1 MSGKTVGLITA
12 IVIPPSVAA
21 GLWRTLVVEHPVVA
35 VLLLLTYEAAVALM
49 AFAGK
54 IIEQLAKRWQQ
65 RIVDHIDQTLGLRF
79 SRFPGRYR
87 AALLGNLRYID
98 LKGLETIGFYTPEL
112 DEVFIQVSL
121 AYHAPDDA
129 ETSLLAHL
137 PRDVTDRHVLGDILD
152 RRQPVVLAIVGAPGS
167 GKTTLL
173 RRTARQICQEH
184 RGRRRAI
191 PVLLFFR
198 DHVGT
203 VLDAP
208 DVTLADLVRETLERG
223 ISEPAGWFEQKLRG
237 GDCVVMLD
245 GLDEVARQDDRKALA
260 AWVERQ
266 IALYPLNDYV
276 LTSRPQGYLSARV
289 NGAAVLQVRSLT
301 DEQVVSFVH
310 GWYLAVER
318 HIAGTENAEVRHK
331 AETATG
337 DLLERLNH
345 APALLDLTFNPML
358 LTMIANVHRHRG
370 ALPGSRTR
378 LYGEICQVILWRRQE
393 EKGIPSQLGGD
404 GKEILLRGLA
414 FSMMEQRVRDLSRSA
429 VLSVIEPMLRRMPTI
444 LTAEEFLADVGSNGL
459 LIERESGLYS
469 FAHHTFQE
477 YLAAAH
483 IRDTGQPQLLAAGV
497 DDVWWRESTLLYVVG
512 SDADTIVEAGLDS
525 GTVTALS
532 LAFDCAEQGSHLAP
546 ELRTRMDNLLGSA
559 FGSDTDRDRLRLMAS
574 VMATRQLRHLVR
586 TEGGGRVCTRPV
598 TRGLYWLFRQDTG
611 ALPPD
616 CPDTPD
622 GRAESAPDRSDAE
635 LPVTGVRAPA
645 AAAFVRW
652 ANGITGN
659 SPGYRLPNCS
669 EIEDPAVQRVRR
681 FTRSDTPSESLW
693 LAPDSEPGR
702 PQLWTPP
709 EGPHPYAMNSADLGQ
724 LVTWDLRLAEPTLLR
739 LLLLRALVS
748 VRLLPRTLAL
758 TPTLDVGVGDVLDHL
773 HDLAQTLRHVI
784 ALDVADGSQYAGPL
798 AMVDLLTVEVRR
810 GQRFVHTDQIDSEL
824 LGPLIDGLE
833 DRRSSE
839 PADAVDLVL
848 PTSTVMTQE
857 LASEYTFERALERA
871 LGTALSSTVTHMLRV
886 NAQPGSWLTDFSR
899 KFIDGTL
906 GECVHSSLSP
916 DDLADLTGETSRAF
930 SELFEPSSGTVS
942 PSWANKTIQE
952 FHRAAI
958 PLFEGKRRI
967 TSRVASELRL
977 SALCL
982 AVEAEACRAPD
993 LGASFRRIVSGVTL
1007 LQERA
1012 AGHRVP
1018 DEVIVLA
1025 TL

>member
-1 MSGKTVGLITA
+1 MAGKTVGLITA

-21 GLWRTLVVEHPVVA
+21 GLWRTLMLDHPVVT
-35 VLLLLTYEAAVALM
+35 VLLMLAYEAVVAFVV
-49 AFAGK
+49 FAGK
-54 IIEQLAKRWQQ
+54 IVEQLAKRWQQ
-65 RIVDHIDQTLGLRF
+65 RIVENMDQALGLRF

-87 AALLGNLRYID
+87 AALLGNLRYVD

-121 AYHAPDDA
+121 AYQAPDGA
-129 ETSLLAHL
+129 ETSVIAHL
-137 PRDVTDRHVLGDILD
+137 PQDVTGRHALGDFLD
-152 RRQPVVLAIVGAPGS
+152 QRQPVVLAIVGAPGS

-208 DVTLADLVRETLERG
+208 DVNLADLVRETLERG
-223 ISEPAGWFEQKLRG
+223 IGEPAGWFEQKLRA

-245 GLDEVARQDDRKALA
+245 GLDEVARQDDRRALA
-260 AWVERQ
+260 AWVECQ

-276 LTSRPQGYLSARV
+276 LTSRPQGYVSARV

-301 DEQVVSFVH
+301 DEQVASFVR

-318 HIAGTENAEVRHK
+318 YTAGTENAEVRHK

-345 APALLDLTFNPML
+345 APALLDLTINPML
-358 LTMIANVHRHRG
+358 LTMIANIHRYRG

-393 EKGIPSQLGGD
+393 EKGIPSQLSGD
-404 GKEILLRGLA
+404 GKEILLRHLA

-429 VLSVIEPMLRRMPTI
+429 VLAAIEPILRRMSTV

-477 YLAAAH
+477 YLAASH
-483 IRDTGQPQLLAAGV
+483 IRDTGQPELLVAGV

-512 SDADTIVEAGLDS
+512 ADADAIVEAGLDS

-546 ELRTRMDNLLGSA
+546 ELRARMDNLLGST
-559 FGSDTDRDRLRLMAS
+559 FGLDADRDRLRLMAS
-574 VMATRQLRHLVR
+574 VMATRQLRPTVR

-598 TRGLYWLFRQDTG
+598 TQGLYWLFRQDTG
-611 ALPPD
+611 ALL
-616 CPDTPD
+616 PD
-622 GRAESAPDRSDAE
+622 GLTVSAPIRSDAE

-645 AAAFVRW
+645 AAAFTRW
-652 ANGITGN
+652 ANFITGD
-659 SPGYRLPNCS
+659 SPSYRLPSRS
-669 EIEDPAVQRVRR
+669 EIEDPAVQRVRK
-681 FTRSDTPSESLW
+681 FARSDTRSESLW

-702 PQLWTPP
+702 PQLWTPS
-709 EGPHPYAMNSADLGQ
+709 ESLHPYAMNAVDLGPP
-724 LVTWDLRLAEPTLLR
+724 VMSDLRRAGPTVLR

-748 VRLLPRTLAL
+748 VRLLPWTVALASRRE
-758 TPTLDVGVGDVLDHL
+758 VGVDHVLDHI
-773 HDLAQTLRHVI
+773 HDLAQTLRHAI
-784 ALDVADGSQYAGPL
+784 ALDVAGRTRYVGTLD
-798 AMVDLLTVEVRR
+798 MVDSLNAEINRERRLVRAD
-810 GQRFVHTDQIDSEL
+810 GIDSEL
-824 LGPLIDGLE
+824 LRPLIEGLE
-833 DRRSSE
+833 DLRGGDPTE
-839 PADAVDLVL
+839 VIDLVL
-848 PTSTVMTQE
+848 PTSAVMAQE
-857 LASEYTFERALERA
+857 LAADHTFERALERA
-871 LGTALSSTVTHMLRV
+871 MGTALSSTVTHMLRTT
-886 NAQPGSWLTDFSR
+886 AQPGSWLTDFSR
-899 KFIDGTL
+899 KFIDRTF
-906 GECVHSSLSP
+906 GEGFQSRLSP
-916 DDLADLTGETSRAF
+916 DDLADLTEETSRAF
-930 SELFEPSSGTVS
+930 VHLFEPSREAASPFWAYRTV
-942 PSWANKTIQE
+942 QE
-952 FHRAAI
+952 FRQAAM
-958 PLFEGKRRI
+958 PMFEGRGRI
-967 TSRVASELRL
+967 TSRAASELRV

-982 AVEAEACRAPD
+982 AAEAEAHRAPD
-993 LGASFRRIVSGVTL
+993 LGSSFRRLASGVNL
-1007 LQERA
+1007 LEQRTV
-1012 AGHRVP
+1012 GNRVP
-1018 DEVIVLA
+1018 GEGIMLA